1 MMARPGGRGVVLVG
15 LLWRSGAE
23 SCPDLLQRRLAAGS
37 AADRSAEY
45 QRFSPRAPV
54 RFGPLQQIW
63 TTGARHRPRKGR
75 CESSGGRGGRPRVPR
90 RALCT
95 RKCSSNRH
103 SRVQNAHLDEEGAG
117 RGPRGPRRPPRP
129 HHHTP
134 ARAIMIILTHEPP
147 FPARKA
153 QCIASQS
160 VCGMVPPFSVA
171 RIRSAR

>member
-1 MMARPGGRGVVLVG
+1 MEAPSHFGAAPEPSEPSSPHPEFLELRGDAVAYVG
-15 LLWRSGAE
+15 LGHGHENLLKSVSLSRRGPWRAPPGAE
-23 SCPDLLQRRLAAGS
+23 TCTSHSKVQFQPSFSS
-37 AADRSAEY
+37 A
-45 QRFSPRAPV
+45 
-54 RFGPLQQIW
+54 
-63 TTGARHRPRKGR
+63 K
-75 CESSGGRGGRPRVPR
+75 
-90 RALCT
+90 CT
-95 RKCSSNRH
+95 
-103 SRVQNAHLDEEGAG
+103 SREQNAHLDEEEAG